1 LKEERAER
9 EAKILQRAQEEA
21 QRAAKRALEQPEGG
35 IEGTAV
41 KRARTRS
48 PAPLGDVSQNQLNIR
63 PNGNAAL
70 GNAPPYGELGTGIGA
85 YFDTTTL
92 GFELATDMLMA
103 SLNAIDA
110 ERLTAVIHVSTG
122 LGGCMPKL
130 THSLQQDVRR
140 KIPGQ
145 TSQVMNALRIAL
157 GPEDHET
164 AGLREVS
171 RIASDRT
178 SMPARLQEDEPDEML
193 LDPNDEDSAI
203 PSGALLAKVQQDY
216 DAKEEDMPIED
227 PLNVLADE
235 EEADLIMEVTP
246 EELEEEEDLLEDEV
260 MPFHFANFTLP
271 KPKAVTEATRQK
283 LMLSAIERIYTG
295 GQHVGQN
302 YTSDSSRF
310 LGSDNEESSL
320 PAGAAVTTKDV
331 YVLLLARLSS
341 RGLKYDCDAVP
352 SADESQEDKIRQ
364 SICDF
369 VLEDFSNR

>member
-1 LKEERAER
+1 M
-9 EAKILQRAQEEA
+9 QRAQEEA
-21 QRAAKRALEQPEGG
+21 LRAAKRALEQPEGG

-48 PAPLGDVSQNQLNIR
+48 PAPLGDAPQNQLNIR
-63 PNGNAAL
+63 PNGNAAP
-70 GNAPPYGELGTGIGA
+70 GNSPPFGELGTGIGA

-157 GPEDHET
+157 GPEDHEA

-341 RGLKYDCDAVP
+341 RGLRYDSDAVP